1 MYTSARKYLIQFSI
15 VAFVL
20 GFIPSLY
27 FIHEASKL
35 ETQAVSRVE
44 KQTRLQLEFSQHD
57 LLQMLKKA
65 HQSTEVLARSDT
77 LLSAAKELN
86 TSTFHQLK
94 TLWDVTLQSQD
105 IFSSFQLLDL
115 QGREQLRAIYDGKK
129 VVFVESAQTT
139 DAFSQAIVAK
149 YANLPTNQVWA
160 SGLAINPGDPSGAL
174 PAFRFVTRIE
184 QQGQS
189 QGYLTVTV
197 KLQSLYQRLSFIYDQ
212 FDSPDIL
219 NLSGEL
225 LLSESKADSD
235 SHFSFPNQ
243 HPGLWQKVLINRQ
256 GFALSNQTWF
266 SYAQVDLS
274 SVLPDAKPLVLIL
287 RVNKNEIENTYA
299 NAQWSLLSQAVTV
312 LSLLTIIAAGFAAWN
327 INHLKNSLDSKLARA
342 AMDGMSA
349 VVVTDRSNRIIK
361 VNHEFTRLSGYTFDE
376 VKGKQ
381 PSIFASGL
389 HRTEFYMQMWKALQD
404 NGVWEGEVINKRKD
418 GDSITEI
425 LRIQSIR
432 DENDIIQ
439 FYVAS
444 FVDISHRKAL
454 ENRLREL
461 SEKDALTDL
470 WNRRKFDQTIH
481 LECAKI
487 RRYPNLAQ
495 ACLAIVDIDHFK
507 KINDKW
513 GHSEGDHVLRTVAQG
528 IQEQLRESD
537 FVARIGG
544 EEFAIIFP
552 HTSVEEAE
560 RVLNRVRLYIASI
573 HQQKVTLSG
582 GVTDLCSIPDQSY
595 KRADLALYES
605 KSSGRNQIAVLTT
618 AEMHHF
624 A

>member
-77 LLSAAKELN
+77 LLSAAKGLN
-86 TSTFHQLK
+86 TTTLHQLK

-129 VVFVESAQTT
+129 VTFVESAQTT

-160 SGLAINPGDPSGAL
+160 SGLAINPGDPSGAF
-174 PAFRFVTRIE
+174 PTFRFVTRIE
-184 QQGQS
+184 QHGQS
-189 QGYLTVTV
+189 LGYLTVTV

-219 NLSGEL
+219 NLAGEL
-225 LLSESKADSD
+225 LLSESRTDSK

-243 HPGLWQKVLINRQ
+243 HPGLWQKVLINQQ

-274 SVLPDAKPLVLIL
+274 SVLPDAKPLVLVL
-287 RVNKNEIENTYA
+287 RVNKKEIENTYV
-299 NAQWSLLSQAVTV
+299 NAQWSLLSQAVTI

-361 VNHEFTRLSGYTFDE
+361 VNHEFTRLSGYTFEE

-418 GDSITEI
+418 GESITEI

-432 DENDIIQ
+432 DENDVIQ

-470 WNRRKFDQTIH
+470 WNRRKFDQAIH

-487 RRYPNLAQ
+487 RRYPDIAQ

-507 KINDKW
+507 KINDKL
-513 GHSEGDHVLRTVAQG
+513 GHSEGDHVLRSVAKG

-605 KSSGRNQIAVLTT
+605 KSSGRNQIAVLTA

>member
-77 LLSAAKELN
+77 LLSAAKGLN
-86 TSTFHQLK
+86 TNTLHQLK

-129 VVFVESAQTT
+129 VTFVESAQTT

-174 PAFRFVTRIE
+174 PTFRFVTRIE
-184 QQGQS
+184 QHDQS
-189 QGYLTVTV
+189 LGYLTVTV

-219 NLSGEL
+219 NLAGEL
-225 LLSESKADSD
+225 LLSESRTDSK

-243 HPGLWQKVLINRQ
+243 HPGLWQKVLINQQ

-274 SVLPDAKPLVLIL
+274 SVLPDAKPLVLVL
-287 RVNKNEIENTYA
+287 RVNKKEIENTYA

-361 VNHEFTRLSGYTFDE
+361 VNHEFTRLSGYTFEE

-389 HRTEFYMQMWKALQD
+389 HRTEFYMQMWKVLQD

-418 GDSITEI
+418 GESITEI

-432 DENDIIQ
+432 DENDVIQ

-470 WNRRKFDQTIH
+470 WNRRKFDQAIH

-487 RRYPNLAQ
+487 RRYPDIAQ

-507 KINDKW
+507 KINDKL
-513 GHSEGDHVLRTVAQG
+513 GHSEGDHVLRSVAKG

-560 RVLNRVRLYIASI
+560 RVLNRVCLYIASI

-605 KSSGRNQIAVLTT
+605 KSSGRNQIAVLTA

>member
-361 VNHEFTRLSGYTFDE
+361 VNHEFTRLSGYTFEE